1 MIRAHH
7 DRARHRVIAA
17 LAALVMPGILAG
29 CSNTVTLT
37 AAKNANSPD
46 CARIVVSLPDSVENQ
61 DRRWTDAQA
70 TGAWGNPASIIL
82 TCGVEVPGPSEL
94 PCFYLGGTDWLALP
108 QEDDLQRVVTFGR
121 DPAVEVA
128 IARTGDLDFASVLES
143 LGRLVDTAL
152 PAASAA
158 CTDRTD
164 IPESP

>member
-1 MIRAHH
+1 MV
-7 DRARHRVIAA
+7 RARYDGARHYAIAV
-17 LAALVMPGILAG
+17 LAVLVLPSILAG

-46 CARIVVSLPDSVENQ
+46 CARIVVTLPKSVENQ

-82 TCGVEVPGPSEL
+82 TCGVDVPGPSEL

-108 QEDDLQRVVTFGR
+108 QEEELQRVISFGR
-121 DPAVEVA
+121 DPAVEVV

-143 LGRLVDTAL
+143 LGRVVDAAL
-152 PAASAA
+152 PAATAQ
-158 CTDRTD
+158 CTERTEV
-164 IPESP
+164 PAP